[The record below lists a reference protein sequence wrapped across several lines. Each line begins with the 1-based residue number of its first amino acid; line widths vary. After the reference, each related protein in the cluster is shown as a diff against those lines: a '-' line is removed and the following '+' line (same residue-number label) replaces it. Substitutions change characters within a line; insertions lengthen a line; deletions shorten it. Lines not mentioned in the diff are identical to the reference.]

1 MPLAFRRLAFGTAS
15 VLLVGAACLAAAS
28 PAAAFK
34 VADSS
39 DFKGCAVWTND
50 AGELLR
56 NRQGREIARKTPCG
70 EGTHNRDVYEV
81 LFGEAAGTLVI
92 RDATHQFEFRC
103 ILELAPGSATV
114 MVQKV
119 CQRWSG
125 G

>member
-1 MPLAFRRLAFGTAS
+1 MSIAFRRLASAGAS
-15 VLLVGAACLAAAS
+15 LALLGASCLAAAS

-34 VADSS
+34 VADST

-50 AGELLR
+50 AGEPLR

-81 LFGEAAGTLVI
+81 LFGEKPGTLVI
-92 RDATHQFEFRC
+92 RDASHQFEC
-103 ILELAPGSATV
+103 ILELAPGSSTV
-114 MVQKV
+114 MVQKI
-119 CQRWSG
+119 CQHWEG

>member
-1 MPLAFRRLAFGTAS
+1 MPLASRRLASGVATVLFLGAS
-15 VLLVGAACLAAAS
+15 CLVAAT

-34 VADSS
+34 VAASA

-50 AGELLR
+50 AGEPLR

-92 RDATHQFEFRC
+92 RDATHEFEC

-119 CQRWSG
+119 CQHWNG